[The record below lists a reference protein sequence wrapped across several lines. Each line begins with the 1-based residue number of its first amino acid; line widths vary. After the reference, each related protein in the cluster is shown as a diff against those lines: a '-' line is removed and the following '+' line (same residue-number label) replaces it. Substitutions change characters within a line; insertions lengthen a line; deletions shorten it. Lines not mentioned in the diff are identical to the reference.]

1 MKKKENKALWAAPI
15 AVGSALGLAALW
27 AWQNNSVAVSRYR
40 CGSHK
45 LAPAFDGFV
54 VMQVS
59 DLHNK
64 MFGQGQRRLLTQIAA
79 EQPDCIVVTGDLIDC
94 HRTNMAAA
102 MEFIRGAVRLA
113 PVYYTP
119 GNHEGRSPAY
129 PRLRDGLEK
138 AGVTVLEDQKVC
150 LARKGS
156 CIELL
161 GLRDPAFLP
170 AEKQQ
175 DSALLERRL
184 AGMMEGSPDTFRLL
198 LSHRPELLPLY
209 AQCGVDMVLCGHA
222 HGGQFRLFRQG
233 LFAPG
238 QGFFPQYSSGIHVK
252 GATAMVVSRGLGNSE
267 CPLRLNNRPELVK
280 LTLCREGEEESQET
294 VSSQPVPP
302 QQQNG

>member
-1 MKKKENKALWAAPI
+1 MKKKENKCLWAAPAAI
-15 AVGSALGLAALW
+15 GGALGLAALW
-27 AWQNNSVAVSRYR
+27 AWQNNSVTVARYR

-54 VMQVS
+54 VLQVS

-64 MFGQGQRRLLTQIAA
+64 TFGQGQRRLLTQIAA

-94 HRTNMAAA
+94 HRTNLAAA

-138 AGVTVLEDQKVC
+138 AGVAVLEDQKVC

-170 AEKQQ
+170 ADKQQ
-175 DSALLERRL
+175 DNLVLERRL
-184 AGMMEGSPDTFRLL
+184 SDMMEGDPDVFRLL

-209 AQCGVDMVLCGHA
+209 AQCGVDMALCGHA

-238 QGFFPQYSSGIHVK
+238 QGLFPQYSSGVHIK

-267 CPLRLNNRPELVK
+267 FPLRLNNRPELVK
-280 LTLCREGEEESQET
+280 LTLCGEGGEEPEN
-294 VSSQPVPP
+294 PNAPPP
-302 QQQNG
+302 QEP